1 MKMKQTFLTVAALCS
16 AGLLSAADFR
26 IDISGE
32 RSKVEMEIKEV
43 GESIRG
49 EGAGWLGERKNQ
61 RLIFS
66 GPASAKWETKTFS
79 FLPKTNGSIS
89 LCLMGT
95 INKPGAP
102 LLAYDDVRINGQ
114 PVKNG
119 SFEEGEGD
127 KIAVWGGWGKAKRM
141 NDGGTAGQHYVLANH
156 VNALAQTIP
165 VKAGEKVTISF
176 QVKNEK

>member
-1 MKMKQTFLTVAALCS
+1 MEKMLLCAAALCA
-16 AGLLSAADFR
+16 AGLLSAAEFR
-26 IDISGE
+26 IDIGGE
-32 RSKVEMEIKEV
+32 RSKVELEIKECS
-43 GESIRG
+43 EKIRASS
-49 EGAGWLGERKNQ
+49 AGWLNERKNQ
-61 RLIFS
+61 RLLFI
-66 GPASAKWETKTFS
+66 GAASDQWETK
-79 FLPKTNGSIS
+79 SIS
-89 LCLMGT
+89 FVPKSNGNVNLCLMGT

-127 KIAVWGGWGKAKRM
+127 KIAVWSGWGKAKRM
-141 NDGGTAGQHYVLANH
+141 NDGGAAGQHYVLANH

-176 QVKNEK
+176 QVKNDK

>member
-1 MKMKQTFLTVAALCS
+1 MKKKLLCAAALCA

-26 IDISGE
+26 IDIGGE
-32 RSKVEMEIKEV
+32 EAKMDLEIKECS
-43 GESIRG
+43 EKIRAST
-49 EGAGWLGERKNQ
+49 AGWLNERKNQ
-61 RLIFS
+61 RLIFIGSAS
-66 GPASAKWETKTFS
+66 GQWETK
-79 FLPKTNGSIS
+79 SIS
-89 LCLMGT
+89 FIPKSSGNVNLCLMGT

-141 NDGGTAGQHYVLANH
+141 NDGGAAGQHYVLANH

>member
-1 MKMKQTFLTVAALCS
+1 
-16 AGLLSAADFR
+16 
-26 IDISGE
+26 
-32 RSKVEMEIKEV
+32 
-43 GESIRG
+43 
-49 EGAGWLGERKNQ
+49 
-61 RLIFS
+61 
-66 GPASAKWETKTFS
+66 
-79 FLPKTNGSIS
+79 
-89 LCLMGT
+89 MGT

-141 NDGGTAGQHYVLANH
+141 NDGGAAGQHYVLANH